1 MIKIGQ
7 IVWARTQGHPWWP
20 AQVADKSKITT
31 SKIVKKAG
39 DKTILVKYFGGSTFG
54 WFHEKDLLPFE
65 QHYEDKIKPSGRAK
79 ELPKSLQDAIAEAK
93 GALGDLG
100 ASLKEIE
107 KKVAEKKADEGKKTK
122 PQVKKRK
129 AEESDKS
136 SDKKEEVKDAAPPK
150 TPPKKKSA
158 RTNGKAPAPAEK
170 EAEKVEEPKA
180 KKSKTTKK

>member
-65 QHYEDKIKPSGRAK
+65 DHYEDKIKPSGRAK
-79 ELPKSLQDAIAEAK
+79 ELSKSLQDAINEAK
-93 GALGDLG
+93 GALGDAG

-107 KKVAEKKADEGKKTK
+107 KKVAETIAAEAKKVKT
-122 PQVKKRK
+122 QGKKRK
-129 AEESDKS
+129 AEESEKS
-136 SDKKEEVKDAAPPK
+136 SDKKEVKDAAPPK